1 MLSCSLKPD
10 IAILDNNLEFI
21 DGEEIPPILRIKSPS
36 TSVVIVIA
44 RISDYQLYRAAL
56 NEVSGFVSKETDMDA
71 LPVIVKSVSEGRS
84 FISPSLAS
92 RVLNLLCATGN
103 KGFAE
108 SKSQARTGENEDDQ
122 SPGEHPAGYLSK
134 NELRV
139 LVEIGEGHNSG
150 EIAHNTGLAVG
161 TVRNYISSIMR
172 KTGLNNRS
180 QIVRYAFSSGL
191 VPTGSYCFVREKWK

>member
-1 MLSCSLKPD
+1 MISTIIITSQKQDREKIASLLSGEADIKVLAQGKDGYDALMLSCSLKPD

-84 FISPSLAS
+84 FIRAYPQIRNS
-92 RVLNLLCATGN
+92 R
-103 KGFAE
+103 
-108 SKSQARTGENEDDQ
+108 
-122 SPGEHPAGYLSK
+122 
-134 NELRV
+134 
-139 LVEIGEGHNSG
+139 
-150 EIAHNTGLAVG
+150 
-161 TVRNYISSIMR
+161 
-172 KTGLNNRS
+172 
-180 QIVRYAFSSGL
+180 
-191 VPTGSYCFVREKWK
+191 